1 MKKYVLFGAGEY
13 ANYAVR
19 IIGKSNIVF
28 IVDNDLNKCGTEL
41 QGIPV
46 YSFKKK
52 ITECREYI
60 VVISVSNKCYDEIAT
75 QLKQSGIPDFLSV
88 TEIQIEKNKK
98 KIENLVF
105 LIIILIVTI
114 IIINAIWKKDEISN
128 NTTRDTN
135 SLSGKVLAD
144 NSKDEVSNQTELE
157 TKLENILS
165 TIKNVGKVNVLINYS
180 ESSSLVPLYN
190 ESTTTSSTEEGDSG
204 GGTRNV
210 TETESKKDVVFS
222 ENSGQKQPVTE
233 KTVMPT
239 IQGAIITAEGAKD
252 ANVKTNIINAVGA
265 VTGLSI
271 DKIQVFETNN

>member
-1 MKKYVLFGAGEY
+1 MNGFLRKLTSKEGE
-13 ANYAVR
+13 N
-19 IIGKSNIVF
+19 
-28 IVDNDLNKCGTEL
+28 
-41 QGIPV
+41 Q
-46 YSFKKK
+46 
-52 ITECREYI
+52 
-60 VVISVSNKCYDEIAT
+60 
-75 QLKQSGIPDFLSV
+75 
-88 TEIQIEKNKK
+88 NKK

-114 IIINAIWKKDEISN
+114 IIINAIWKKDENSN
-128 NTTRDTN
+128 NTTKDTN

-144 NSKDEVSNQTELE
+144 NSKEESAYQTELE

-210 TETESKKDVVFS
+210 TETENKKDVVFS

>member
-1 MKKYVLFGAGEY
+1 MSGFLRKLTSKEGE
-13 ANYAVR
+13 N
-19 IIGKSNIVF
+19 
-28 IVDNDLNKCGTEL
+28 
-41 QGIPV
+41 Q
-46 YSFKKK
+46 
-52 ITECREYI
+52 
-60 VVISVSNKCYDEIAT
+60 
-75 QLKQSGIPDFLSV
+75 
-88 TEIQIEKNKK
+88 NKK

-114 IIINAIWKKDEISN
+114 IIINAIWKKDENSN
-128 NTTRDTN
+128 NTTKDTN
-135 SLSGKVLAD
+135 SLSGKILAD
-144 NSKDEVSNQTELE
+144 NSKDESSNQTELE

-204 GGTRNV
+204 GGTRNI

-222 ENSGQKQPVTE
+222 ESSGQKQPVTE

>member
-1 MKKYVLFGAGEY
+1 MNGFLRKLTSKEGE
-13 ANYAVR
+13 N
-19 IIGKSNIVF
+19 
-28 IVDNDLNKCGTEL
+28 
-41 QGIPV
+41 Q
-46 YSFKKK
+46 
-52 ITECREYI
+52 
-60 VVISVSNKCYDEIAT
+60 
-75 QLKQSGIPDFLSV
+75 
-88 TEIQIEKNKK
+88 NKK

-114 IIINAIWKKDEISN
+114 IIINAIWKKDENSN
-128 NTTRDTN
+128 NTTKDTN
-135 SLSGKVLAD
+135 SLSGKILAD
-144 NSKDEVSNQTELE
+144 NSKDESSNQTELE

-210 TETESKKDVVFS
+210 TETENKKDVVFS

>member
-1 MKKYVLFGAGEY
+1 MSGFLRKLTSKEGE
-13 ANYAVR
+13 N
-19 IIGKSNIVF
+19 
-28 IVDNDLNKCGTEL
+28 
-41 QGIPV
+41 Q
-46 YSFKKK
+46 
-52 ITECREYI
+52 
-60 VVISVSNKCYDEIAT
+60 
-75 QLKQSGIPDFLSV
+75 
-88 TEIQIEKNKK
+88 NKK

-114 IIINAIWKKDEISN
+114 IIINAIWKKDENSN
-128 NTTRDTN
+128 NTTKDTN
-135 SLSGKVLAD
+135 SLSGKILAD
-144 NSKDEVSNQTELE
+144 NSKDESSNQTELE

-222 ENSGQKQPVTE
+222 ESSGQKQPVTE

>member
-1 MKKYVLFGAGEY
+1 MNGFLRKLTSKEGE
-13 ANYAVR
+13 N
-19 IIGKSNIVF
+19 
-28 IVDNDLNKCGTEL
+28 
-41 QGIPV
+41 Q
-46 YSFKKK
+46 
-52 ITECREYI
+52 
-60 VVISVSNKCYDEIAT
+60 
-75 QLKQSGIPDFLSV
+75 
-88 TEIQIEKNKK
+88 NKK

-114 IIINAIWKKDEISN
+114 IIINAIWKKDENSN
-128 NTTRDTN
+128 NTTKDTN

-144 NSKDEVSNQTELE
+144 NSQDEVSNQTELE

-222 ENSGQKQPVTE
+222 ESSGQKQPVTE

>member
-1 MKKYVLFGAGEY
+1 MSGFLKKLTSKEGE
-13 ANYAVR
+13 N
-19 IIGKSNIVF
+19 
-28 IVDNDLNKCGTEL
+28 
-41 QGIPV
+41 Q
-46 YSFKKK
+46 
-52 ITECREYI
+52 
-60 VVISVSNKCYDEIAT
+60 
-75 QLKQSGIPDFLSV
+75 
-88 TEIQIEKNKK
+88 NKK
-98 KIENLVF
+98 KIENMVF

-114 IIINAIWKKDEISN
+114 ITINVIWKKDENSN
-128 NTTRDTN
+128 NTTKDTN
-135 SLSGKVLAD
+135 SLSGKILAD
-144 NSKDEVSNQTELE
+144 NSKEDNSNQTELE
-157 TKLENILS
+157 TRLENILS

-210 TETESKKDVVFS
+210 TETENKKDVVFS
-222 ENSGQKQPVTE
+222 ESSGQKQPVTE

>member
-1 MKKYVLFGAGEY
+1 MSGFLKKLTSKEGE
-13 ANYAVR
+13 N
-19 IIGKSNIVF
+19 
-28 IVDNDLNKCGTEL
+28 
-41 QGIPV
+41 Q
-46 YSFKKK
+46 
-52 ITECREYI
+52 
-60 VVISVSNKCYDEIAT
+60 
-75 QLKQSGIPDFLSV
+75 
-88 TEIQIEKNKK
+88 NKK

-114 IIINAIWKKDEISN
+114 IIINVIWKKDENSG
-128 NTTRDTN
+128 DTEPNAN
-135 SLSGKVLAD
+135 SLSGKILAD
-144 NSKDEVSNQTELE
+144 NSKEETSNQTELE
-157 TKLENILS
+157 KKLENILS

-180 ESSSLVPLYN
+180 ESSSLIPLYN

-210 TETESKKDVVFS
+210 TETEIKKDVVFS
-222 ENSGQKQPVTE
+222 ESSGQKQPVTE

-239 IQGAIITAEGAKD
+239 IQGAIITADGAKD

>member
-1 MKKYVLFGAGEY
+1 MNGFLRKLTSKEGE
-13 ANYAVR
+13 N
-19 IIGKSNIVF
+19 
-28 IVDNDLNKCGTEL
+28 
-41 QGIPV
+41 Q
-46 YSFKKK
+46 
-52 ITECREYI
+52 
-60 VVISVSNKCYDEIAT
+60 
-75 QLKQSGIPDFLSV
+75 
-88 TEIQIEKNKK
+88 NKK

-128 NTTRDTN
+128 NTTKDTN

-190 ESTTTSSTEEGDSG
+190 ESTTTSNTEEGDSG

-210 TETESKKDVVFS
+210 TETENKKDVVFS
-222 ENSGQKQPVTE
+222 ESSGQKQPVTE

>member
-1 MKKYVLFGAGEY
+1 MNGFLRKLTSKEGE
-13 ANYAVR
+13 N
-19 IIGKSNIVF
+19 
-28 IVDNDLNKCGTEL
+28 
-41 QGIPV
+41 Q
-46 YSFKKK
+46 
-52 ITECREYI
+52 
-60 VVISVSNKCYDEIAT
+60 
-75 QLKQSGIPDFLSV
+75 
-88 TEIQIEKNKK
+88 NKK

-114 IIINAIWKKDEISN
+114 IIINAIWKKDENSN
-128 NTTRDTN
+128 NTTKDTN
-135 SLSGKVLAD
+135 SLSGKILAD
-144 NSKDEVSNQTELE
+144 NSQDEVSNQTELE

-222 ENSGQKQPVTE
+222 ESSGQKQPVTE
-233 KTVMPT
+233 KTVMPS

>member
-1 MKKYVLFGAGEY
+1 MNGLLRKLTSKEGE
-13 ANYAVR
+13 N
-19 IIGKSNIVF
+19 
-28 IVDNDLNKCGTEL
+28 
-41 QGIPV
+41 Q
-46 YSFKKK
+46 
-52 ITECREYI
+52 
-60 VVISVSNKCYDEIAT
+60 
-75 QLKQSGIPDFLSV
+75 
-88 TEIQIEKNKK
+88 NKK

-114 IIINAIWKKDEISN
+114 IIINAIWKKDENSN
-128 NTTRDTN
+128 NTTKDTN

-144 NSKDEVSNQTELE
+144 NSQDEVSNQTELE

-222 ENSGQKQPVTE
+222 ESSGQKQPVTE

>member
-1 MKKYVLFGAGEY
+1 MNGFLRKLTSKEGE
-13 ANYAVR
+13 N
-19 IIGKSNIVF
+19 
-28 IVDNDLNKCGTEL
+28 
-41 QGIPV
+41 Q
-46 YSFKKK
+46 
-52 ITECREYI
+52 
-60 VVISVSNKCYDEIAT
+60 
-75 QLKQSGIPDFLSV
+75 
-88 TEIQIEKNKK
+88 NKK

-105 LIIILIVTI
+105 LIIILIITI

-128 NTTRDTN
+128 NTTKDTN
-135 SLSGKVLAD
+135 SLSGKILAD

-222 ENSGQKQPVTE
+222 ESSGQKQPVTE
-233 KTVMPT
+233 KTVMPS

>member
-1 MKKYVLFGAGEY
+1 MNGFLRKLTSKEGE
-13 ANYAVR
+13 N
-19 IIGKSNIVF
+19 
-28 IVDNDLNKCGTEL
+28 
-41 QGIPV
+41 Q
-46 YSFKKK
+46 
-52 ITECREYI
+52 
-60 VVISVSNKCYDEIAT
+60 
-75 QLKQSGIPDFLSV
+75 
-88 TEIQIEKNKK
+88 NKK

-114 IIINAIWKKDEISN
+114 IIINAIWKKDENSN
-128 NTTRDTN
+128 NTTPNTN
-135 SLSGKVLAD
+135 SLTGKILAD
-144 NSKDEVSNQTELE
+144 NSKEESVYQTELE
-157 TKLENILS
+157 TRLENILS

-180 ESSSLVPLYN
+180 ESSSLIPLYN

-222 ENSGQKQPVTE
+222 ESSGQKQPVTE

-271 DKIQVFETNN
+271 DKIQVFESNN

>member
-1 MKKYVLFGAGEY
+1 MNGFLRKLTSKEGE
-13 ANYAVR
+13 N
-19 IIGKSNIVF
+19 
-28 IVDNDLNKCGTEL
+28 
-41 QGIPV
+41 Q
-46 YSFKKK
+46 
-52 ITECREYI
+52 
-60 VVISVSNKCYDEIAT
+60 
-75 QLKQSGIPDFLSV
+75 
-88 TEIQIEKNKK
+88 NKK

-190 ESTTTSSTEEGDSG
+190 EQP
-204 GGTRNV
+204 V
-210 TETESKKDVVFS
+210 VQKKVIQEV
-222 ENSGQKQPVTE
+222 EQEMLQKQ
-233 KTVMPT
+233 K
-239 IQGAIITAEGAKD
+239 AK
-252 ANVKTNIINAVGA
+252 KM
-265 VTGLSI
+265 
-271 DKIQVFETNN
+271 

>member
-1 MKKYVLFGAGEY
+1 MNGFLRKLTSKEGE
-13 ANYAVR
+13 N
-19 IIGKSNIVF
+19 
-28 IVDNDLNKCGTEL
+28 
-41 QGIPV
+41 Q
-46 YSFKKK
+46 
-52 ITECREYI
+52 
-60 VVISVSNKCYDEIAT
+60 
-75 QLKQSGIPDFLSV
+75 
-88 TEIQIEKNKK
+88 NKK

-128 NTTRDTN
+128 NTTKDTN
-135 SLSGKVLAD
+135 SLSGKILAD
-144 NSKDEVSNQTELE
+144 NYKDEVSNQTELE

-222 ENSGQKQPVTE
+222 ESSGQKQPVTE
-233 KTVMPT
+233 KTVMPS

>member
-1 MKKYVLFGAGEY
+1 MNGFLRKLTSKEGE
-13 ANYAVR
+13 N
-19 IIGKSNIVF
+19 
-28 IVDNDLNKCGTEL
+28 
-41 QGIPV
+41 Q
-46 YSFKKK
+46 
-52 ITECREYI
+52 
-60 VVISVSNKCYDEIAT
+60 
-75 QLKQSGIPDFLSV
+75 
-88 TEIQIEKNKK
+88 NKK

-128 NTTRDTN
+128 NTTKDTN

-144 NSKDEVSNQTELE
+144 NSKNEVSNQTELE

-222 ENSGQKQPVTE
+222 ESSGQKQPVTE
-233 KTVMPT
+233 KTVMPS